1 MASKNNIFYH
11 IILLSLLCS
20 NAFEANA
27 KIILPELLTKQSVN
41 NIRFLSQDGKFTYYQ
56 KRSGSLLFSTNYK
69 VQEVIKGEL
78 GAEYNLF
85 ATPHRF
91 KIAVLQNNN
100 FQNFI
105 SMRAKQN
112 IYLITYG
119 ETSYRKVGLGISP
132 KLHVKDMWISY
143 YDSYEKTIFF
153 ENTVNSVLKFSIK
166 LNNKINPYFIPQVV
180 MTDDDTIYYTDLNE
194 SGNPGLIKYK
204 RSINKTE
211 VLFKAPHPSIKFE
224 ICQLDSQLI
233 FATFGI
239 RSSQDGTSMSRI
251 SLSTDDFS
259 KRENFYQSEQNDL
272 GHLICNLDNSQVY
285 FIKNYGNKTAP
296 VFEAAAVDVGSKNIT
311 LLSELKYVTNLI
323 NMDGNLLTLD
333 KGKYYIVKGL
343 TDYKTIDSLKI
354 SPEKNK
360 VEAPEAPMAPRLKG
374 APEDD

>member
-11 IILLSLLCS
+11 IIKIILLGSISLES
-20 NAFEANA
+20 KA

-78 GAEYNLF
+78 GAEYTLF

-91 KIAVLQNNN
+91 KIAVIQNNN

-119 ETSYRKVGLGISP
+119 EASYRKVGLGISP

-166 LNNKINPYFIPQVV
+166 LYNKINPYFIPQVV
-180 MTDDDTIYYTDLNE
+180 MTDEDTVYYTDLNE
-194 SGNPGLIKYK
+194 NGNPGLIQYK
-204 RSINKTE
+204 RSANKTN
-211 VLFKAPHPSIKFE
+211 VLFKANHPSLKLE
-224 ICQLDSQLI
+224 VCQLDSQLI
-233 FATFGI
+233 FASFGI
-239 RSSQDGTSMSRI
+239 RSSSDGTSMSRLP
-251 SLSTDDFS
+251 LSSDDFS
-259 KRENFYQSEQNDL
+259 KREIFYQSDQNDI

-285 FIKNYGNKTAP
+285 FIKNYGSKTAP
-296 VFEAAAVDVGSKNIT
+296 VFEAASIDTGTKNIT
-311 LLSELKYVTNLI
+311 MLTELKYVTNLI
-323 NMDGNLLTLD
+323 NMDGNLLTLE
-333 KGKYYIVKGL
+333 KGKYFIVKGQ
-343 TDYKTIDSLKI
+343 TDYKTIDSLKV
-354 SPEKNK
+354 SPEKSK
-360 VEAPEAPMAPRLKG
+360 IETPEAPLLKG
-374 APEDD
+374 AREDD